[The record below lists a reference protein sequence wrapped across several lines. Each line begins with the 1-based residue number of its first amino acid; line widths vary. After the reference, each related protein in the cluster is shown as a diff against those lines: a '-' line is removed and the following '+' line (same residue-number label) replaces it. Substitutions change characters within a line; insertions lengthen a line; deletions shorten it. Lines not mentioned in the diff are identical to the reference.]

1 MDGMFPIADRPMNI
15 LAAALSV
22 LNASILLSLAVQG
35 QPQTAE
41 RPKFQIEIQPPSQVA
56 GPRFTVTNLTSRTV
70 TACVLELSSSSES
83 KGQSVTV
90 WDAVVLDQS
99 PIVPGATIS
108 QYLVHAVGSPRPDHV
123 EVIAGI
129 WDDGETFGQAEWVSN
144 ILKGRTLLASQYE
157 QAASLLQQGLDQN
170 WTRDEFLKAV
180 SDKPSSGPMYEI
192 RSTLATSL
200 RSSERPLLMWGA
212 MKRMLERF
220 TQKAEQLRQ
229 AKPTASVSPGR

>member
-1 MDGMFPIADRPMNI
+1 MKIY
-15 LAAALSV
+15 AAALSI
-22 LNASILLSLAVQG
+22 LSATILLSLAVHG

-41 RPKFQIEIQPPSQVA
+41 RPKFQIEIQPPSSVA
-56 GPRFTVTNLTSRTV
+56 GPSFTVTNLTGRTV
-70 TACVLELSSSSES
+70 TACALELSSSSSAS
-83 KGQSVTV
+83 KAQSVTV

-129 WDDGETFGQAEWVSN
+129 WDDGETFGQAEWVSI

-180 SDKPSSGPMYEI
+180 SDKPNSAPMYAI
-192 RSTLATSL
+192 RSTLAASMK
-200 RSSERPLLMWGA
+200 SSERPLLMWGA
-212 MKRMLERF
+212 MKRMSERF
-220 TQKAEQLRQ
+220 TEKAEQLRQ
-229 AKPTASVSPGR
+229 AKPISRVSSAS

>member
-22 LNASILLSLAVQG
+22 LNASILLSLAVHG
-35 QPQTAE
+35 QPQTPE
-41 RPKFQIEIQPPSQVA
+41 QPKFQIEIQPPSHVA

-90 WDAVVLDQS
+90 WDAVVFDQS

-108 QYLVHAVGSPRPDHV
+108 QYLVHAAGSPRPDHV

-220 TQKAEQLRQ
+220 TQKAEHLRQ